1 MASLSR
7 LENGLALRSLDTS
20 SDNCVRRRG
29 IVLLRPRRLSAVV
42 DVPTPQQRSFNM
54 SRIRSRDTKPEKIV
68 RSIVHALG
76 YRYRLHKTDL
86 PGKPDIVLVRHR
98 KIIDVH
104 GCFFHMHKCPYGS
117 VVPVTNAKF
126 WKTKRLSN
134 VERDR
139 RNLSALSRGG
149 WRVLVVWE
157 CETRRPAFLR
167 QTLQKFRP
175 S

>member
-7 LENGLALRSLDTS
+7 LENGSALRSLDTS
-20 SDNCVRRRG
+20 SDNCVRRRA

-54 SRIRSRDTKPEKIV
+54 SRIRNRDTRPEIIV
-68 RSIVHALG
+68 RSMVHRLG
-76 YRYRLHKTDL
+76 YRYRLHKKDH

-139 RNLSALSRGG
+139 RNLRALRREG
-149 WRVLVVWE
+149 WRVLIVWE
-157 CETRRPAFLR
+157 CETRKPAFLR
-167 QTLQKFRP
+167 QTLQKFLA

>member
-1 MASLSR
+1 MGFPSQS
-7 LENGLALRSLDTS
+7 ENGSVLRSLDTS
-20 SDNCVRRRG
+20 CDNCFRRRA

-54 SRIRSRDTKPEKIV
+54 SRIRNRDTRPEIIV
-68 RSIVHALG
+68 RSMVHRLG
-76 YRYRLHKTDL
+76 YRYRLHKKDH

-139 RNLSALSRGG
+139 RNLRALRREG
-149 WRVLVVWE
+149 WRVLIVWE
-157 CETRRPAFLR
+157 CETRKPAFLR
-167 QTLQKFRP
+167 QTLKKFLA